1 MASSVQNNKSV
12 LNAEESQGGTKLM
25 QGLLVGKVAIIT
37 GSSRGIGKGC
47 AQVFLDQGAK
57 IVINGRDE
65 GVCRETYQDITKN
78 GGDAIIC
85 PADITN
91 KDEVNRMISDTIDA
105 FGHVD
110 IVVNNAGTSRDAL
123 IHKMSDSLFR
133 FILDLNLK
141 GTHNVTQ
148 AVLPEFKK
156 ENRKDEFKK
165 IINFS
170 SVAGISGNLGQ
181 TNYAMAKSGVI
192 AYSKACAREL
202 CLERINVN
210 VIAPGFIETRMT
222 KAKKP
227 GDELG
232 MPQAVRDLAISSIP
246 FSRGGRGGLPHHVGN
261 VALFLASNLSD
272 WLTGQTFTVDGGSYI

>member
-1 MASSVQNNKSV
+1 MASSVHDRKSA
-12 LNAEESQGGTKLM
+12 LNAEKSQGGTKLM
-25 QGLLVGKVAIIT
+25 QGLLLGKIAIIT

-47 AQVFLDQGAK
+47 AQVFIEQGAK

-91 KDEVNRMISDTIDA
+91 KEEVNKMISDTIDA
-105 FGHVD
+105 FGHID

-148 AVLPEFKK
+148 AILPEFKK

-181 TNYAMAKSGVI
+181 TNYAMAKSGII

-202 CLERINVN
+202 SLDRINVN

-222 KAKKP
+222 AAKKP
-227 GDELG
+227 GDKLG
-232 MPQAVRDLAISSIP
+232 MPQAVRELAISSIP
-246 FSRGGRGGLPHHVGN
+246 FSRGGQGGLPHHVGN

>member
-1 MASSVQNNKSV
+1 MASSVHDRKSA

-25 QGLLVGKVAIIT
+25 QGLLVGRVAIIT

-47 AQVFLDQGAK
+47 AQVFIEQGAK
-57 IVINGRDE
+57 VVINGRDE
-65 GVCRETYQDITKN
+65 GVCRETYQHITKN

-85 PADITN
+85 PADITK
-91 KDEVNRMISDTIDA
+91 KDEVEKMISDTIDA
-105 FGHVD
+105 FGHID
-110 IVVNNAGTSRDAL
+110 IVVNNVGTSRDAL

-133 FILDLNLK
+133 FILDINLK

-148 AVLPEFKK
+148 AILPEFKK
-156 ENRKDEFKK
+156 ESRKDEFKK

-181 TNYAMAKSGVI
+181 TNYAMAKSGII

-202 CLERINVN
+202 SLERINVN

-227 GDELG
+227 GDKLG

>member
-1 MASSVQNNKSV
+1 MASSVHDRKSA
-12 LNAEESQGGTKLM
+12 LNAEESQSGTKLM

-47 AQVFLDQGAK
+47 AQVFMDQGAK
-57 IVINGRDE
+57 VVINGRDE

-85 PADITN
+85 PADITQ
-91 KDEVNRMISDTIDA
+91 KAEVDKMVANTIDA
-105 FGHVD
+105 FGHID

-123 IHKMSDSLFR
+123 IHKMSDSLFK

-141 GTHNVTQ
+141 GTHIVTQ
-148 AVLPEFKK
+148 SILPEFKK

-181 TNYAMAKSGVI
+181 TNYAMAKSGII

-210 VIAPGFIETRMT
+210 VVAPGFIETRMT
-222 KAKKP
+222 AAKKA
-227 GDELG
+227 GDTLG

-272 WLTGQTFTVDGGSYI
+272 WVTGQTFTIDGGSYI

>member
-1 MASSVQNNKSV
+1 MASSVQNRKSA

-25 QGLLVGKVAIIT
+25 QGLLVGKVALIT

-65 GVCRETYQDITKN
+65 GVCRETYQDITKD

-91 KDEVNRMISDTIDA
+91 KEEVNKMISDTIDA
-105 FGHVD
+105 FGHID

-133 FILDLNLK
+133 FIMDLNLK
-141 GTHNVTQ
+141 GTHIVTQ
-148 AVLPEFKK
+148 AILPEFTKK
-156 ENRKDEFKK
+156 NRRDEFKK

-181 TNYAMAKSGVI
+181 TNYAMAKSGII

-202 CLERINVN
+202 SLERINVN
-210 VIAPGFIETRMT
+210 VVAPGFIETRMT
-222 KAKKP
+222 AAKKP
-227 GDELG
+227 GDTLG
-232 MPQAVRDLAISSIP
+232 MPQAIRDLAISSIP

-272 WLTGQTFTVDGGSYI
+272 WVTGQTFTVDGGSYI

>member
-1 MASSVQNNKSV
+1 MASSVHDKKSAI
-12 LNAEESQGGTKLM
+12 NAEESQGGTKVM
-25 QGLLVGKVAIIT
+25 KGLLFGKIAIIT

-47 AQVFLDQGAK
+47 AEVFIEQGAK
-57 IVINGRDE
+57 VVINGRDE
-65 GVCRETYQDITKN
+65 DVCRETYQDITKN

-91 KDEVNRMISDTIDA
+91 KEEVNKMISDTIDA
-105 FGHVD
+105 FGHID
-110 IVVNNAGTSRDAL
+110 IVINNAGTSRDSL
-123 IHKMSDSLFR
+123 IHKMSDSVFK
-133 FILDLNLK
+133 FIFDLNLK

-148 AVLPEFKK
+148 AVLPEFRK

-181 TNYAMAKSGVI
+181 TNYAMAKSGII

-202 CLERINVN
+202 SLDRINVN

-222 KAKKP
+222 AAKKP
-227 GDELG
+227 GDTLG
-232 MPQAVRDLAISSIP
+232 MPQAVRNLAISSIP
-246 FSRGGRGGLPHHVGN
+246 FSREGGGGLPHHVGN

>member
-1 MASSVQNNKSV
+1 MASLVHDKKSV
-12 LNAEESQGGTKLM
+12 LDAEESQGGTKLM
-25 QGLLVGKVAIIT
+25 QGLLLGKIAIIT

-47 AQVFLDQGAK
+47 AQVFIEQGAK
-57 IVINGRDE
+57 VVINGRDE
-65 GVCRETYQDITKN
+65 GVCRETYQVITKD

-85 PADITN
+85 PADITK
-91 KDEVNRMISDTIDA
+91 KDEVERMISDTIDA
-105 FGHVD
+105 FGHID

-133 FILDLNLK
+133 FIMDINLK
-141 GTHNVTQ
+141 GTHYVTQ
-148 AVLPEFKK
+148 AILPEFKK
-156 ENRKDEFKK
+156 QNRKDEFKK

-181 TNYAMAKSGVI
+181 TNYAMAKSGII

-202 CLERINVN
+202 SLDRINVN

-222 KAKKP
+222 AAKKP
-227 GDELG
+227 GDTLG
-232 MPQAVRDLAISSIP
+232 MPQAVRNLAISSIP
-246 FSRGGRGGLPHHVGN
+246 FSRGGKGGLPHHVGN

>member
-1 MASSVQNNKSV
+1 MASSVQKSKSA

-25 QGLLVGKVAIIT
+25 KGLLLGKTAIIT

-47 AQVFLDQGAK
+47 AQVFIEQGAK
-57 IVINGRDE
+57 VVINGRDE
-65 GVCRETYQDITKN
+65 GICRETYQNITKN

-91 KDEVNRMISDTIDA
+91 QDEVNKMISDAIDA
-105 FGHVD
+105 FGQID

-123 IHKMSDSLFR
+123 IHKMSDSLFK
-133 FILDLNLK
+133 FIFDLNLK
-141 GTHNVTQ
+141 GTHLVTQ
-148 AVLPEFKK
+148 AILPEFRK

-181 TNYAMAKSGVI
+181 TNYAMAKSGII

-202 CLERINVN
+202 SLDRINVN

-222 KAKKP
+222 AAKKP
-227 GDELG
+227 GDKLG

-246 FSRGGRGGLPHHVGN
+246 FSRGGRGGLPHYVGN

-272 WLTGQTFTVDGGSYI
+272 WITGQTFTVDGGSYI

>member
-1 MASSVQNNKSV
+1 MASSVHDRKSA
-12 LNAEESQGGTKLM
+12 LNAEESQGGIKLM
-25 QGLLVGKVAIIT
+25 QGLLVGRVALIT

-85 PADITN
+85 PADITK
-91 KDEVNRMISDTIDA
+91 KDEVDKMIANIIDA
-105 FGHVD
+105 FGHID

-133 FILDLNLK
+133 FILDINLK
-141 GTHNVTQ
+141 GTHNVTK
-148 AVLPEFKK
+148 AILPEFKK

-181 TNYAMAKSGVI
+181 TNYAMAKSGII

-202 CLERINVN
+202 SLNRINVN

-227 GDELG
+227 GDKLG

>member
-1 MASSVQNNKSV
+1 MASSVQKRETS
-12 LNAEESQGGTKLM
+12 LEESQGGIKLM
-25 QGLLVGKVAIIT
+25 QGLLVGKIAVIT

-47 AQVFLDQGAK
+47 AQVFVDQGAK
-57 IVINGRDE
+57 VVINGRDE

-91 KDEVNRMISDTIDA
+91 KDEVNKMVSDTINA
-105 FGHVD
+105 FGHID

-123 IHKMSDSLFR
+123 IHKMSDSLFK

-141 GTHNVTQ
+141 GTHYVTQ
-148 AVLPEFKK
+148 AILPEFTK
-156 ENRKDEFKK
+156 ESRRDEFKK

-181 TNYAMAKSGVI
+181 TNYAMAKSGII

-202 CLERINVN
+202 SLDRINVN

-222 KAKKP
+222 AAKGP

-232 MPQAVRDLAISSIP
+232 MPQAVRNLAISSIP
-246 FSRGGRGGLPHHVGN
+246 FSRGGRGGLPQHVGN

-272 WLTGQTFTVDGGSYI
+272 WITGQTFTVDGGSYI

>member
-1 MASSVQNNKSV
+1 MASSVHDKKSA

-25 QGLLVGKVAIIT
+25 QGLLLGKIAIIT

-47 AQVFLDQGAK
+47 AQIFIEQGAK
-57 IVINGRDE
+57 VVINGRDE
-65 GVCRETYQDITKN
+65 GVCRDTYQVITKD

-85 PADITN
+85 PADITK
-91 KDEVNRMISDTIDA
+91 KDEVEKMISDTIDA
-105 FGHVD
+105 FGHID

-133 FILDLNLK
+133 FIMDINLK
-141 GTHNVTQ
+141 GTHYVTQ
-148 AVLPEFKK
+148 AILPEFKK
-156 ENRKDEFKK
+156 KNRKDEFKK

-181 TNYAMAKSGVI
+181 TNYAMAKSGII

-202 CLERINVN
+202 SLDRINVN

-222 KAKKP
+222 AAKGP
-227 GDELG
+227 GDKLG
-232 MPQAVRDLAISSIP
+232 MPQAVRNLAISAIP
-246 FSRGGRGGLPHHVGN
+246 FSRGGKGGMPHHVGN

>member
-1 MASSVQNNKSV
+1 MASSVQNRKSA

-25 QGLLVGKVAIIT
+25 QGLLVGKVALIT

-91 KDEVNRMISDTIDA
+91 KEEVNKMISDTIDA
-105 FGHVD
+105 FGHID

-133 FILDLNLK
+133 FIMDLNLK
-141 GTHNVTQ
+141 GTHIVTQ
-148 AVLPEFKK
+148 AILPEFTKK
-156 ENRKDEFKK
+156 NRRDEFKK

-181 TNYAMAKSGVI
+181 TNYAMAKSGII

-202 CLERINVN
+202 SLERINVN
-210 VIAPGFIETRMT
+210 VVAPGFIETRMT
-222 KAKKP
+222 AAKKP
-227 GDELG
+227 GDTLG
-232 MPQAVRDLAISSIP
+232 MPQAIRDLAISSIP

-272 WLTGQTFTVDGGSYI
+272 WVTGQTFTVDGGSYI

>member
-1 MASSVQNNKSV
+1 MASSVQNRKSA

-25 QGLLVGKVAIIT
+25 QGLLLDRVAIIT

-65 GVCRETYQDITKN
+65 GVCRETYQDITKK

-91 KDEVNRMISDTIDA
+91 KDEVNKMISDTIDA
-105 FGHVD
+105 FGHID
-110 IVVNNAGTSRDAL
+110 IVVNNAGTSRDCL
-123 IHKMSDSLFR
+123 IHKMSDSIFR
-133 FILDLNLK
+133 FIMDLNLK

-148 AVLPEFKK
+148 AILPEFKK

-181 TNYAMAKSGVI
+181 TNYAMAKSGII

-227 GDELG
+227 GDKLG
-232 MPQAVRDLAISSIP
+232 MPKAVRDLAISSIP

>member
-1 MASSVQNNKSV
+1 MASSVHDKKSV
-12 LNAEESQGGTKLM
+12 LDAEESQGGTKLM
-25 QGLLVGKVAIIT
+25 QGLLFGRVALIT

-85 PADITN
+85 PADITK
-91 KDEVNRMISDTIDA
+91 KDEVNKMISDTIDA
-105 FGHVD
+105 FGHID

-133 FILDLNLK
+133 FIMDINLK

-148 AVLPEFKK
+148 AILPEFKK

-181 TNYAMAKSGVI
+181 TNYAMAKSGII

-202 CLERINVN
+202 SLNRINVN

-222 KAKKP
+222 AAKGP
-227 GDELG
+227 GDKLG
-232 MPQAVRDLAISSIP
+232 MPQAVRNLAISAIP
-246 FSRGGRGGLPHHVGN
+246 FSRGGKGGMPHHVGN